1 MMDAETERDHVV
13 PSRRIRGRVAALF
26 STTDP
31 KRFET
36 AAVER
41 LVLGL
46 DGIAG
51 DRHGGFER
59 LSSGREPWYPRGTP
73 IRNARH
79 LSILSVEELAEI
91 ARRLEV
97 PEIDARNIGANLV
110 VEGIPRLS
118 MLPRGTRL
126 AIGPAAALHVDD
138 QNAPCRIAGRSLA
151 RALDRPDIELAFA
164 RQAQR
169 LRGVVAAVDRAGEIA
184 VGDEIVA
191 HLPEQWIYRG

>member
-1 MMDAETERDHVV
+1 MDTSTEAGEIV
-13 PSRRIRGRVAALF
+13 PARRIKGRVVALF
-26 STTDP
+26 VTTDP
-31 KRFET
+31 KHFET
-36 AAVER
+36 AAVDR
-41 LVLGL
+41 MVLGL

-59 LSSGREPWYPRGTP
+59 RSGGREPWYARGTP
-73 IRNARH
+73 IRNGRH
-79 LSILSVEELAEI
+79 LSILSVEDLAEI

-97 PEIDARNIGANLV
+97 GEVDAQSIGGNLV

-126 AIGPAAALHVDD
+126 AIGQAALHVDD

-151 RALDRPDIELAFA
+151 RHLERPEIELAFA
-164 RQAQR
+164 REARR
-169 LRGVVAAVDRAGEIA
+169 LRGVVSAVDRAGEIA

-191 HLPEQWIYRG
+191 HLPEQWIYRP

>member
-1 MMDAETERDHVV
+1 MGAGAETDEIV
-13 PSRRIRGRVAALF
+13 PARRIKGRVAALF
-26 STTDP
+26 ATTDP

-36 AAVER
+36 TPVAR
-41 LVLGL
+41 LALGL

-59 LSSGREPWYPRGTP
+59 RSSGREPWYPRGTP
-73 IRNARH
+73 IRNGRH
-79 LSILSVEELAEI
+79 LSILSVEDLAEI
-91 ARRLEV
+91 ARRLDV
-97 PEIDARNIGANLV
+97 AAVDAASIGANLV

-126 AIGPAAALHVDD
+126 VVGAVAALSVDD

-151 RALDRPDIELAFA
+151 RHLDRAEIELGFA
-164 RQAQR
+164 KVAQR

-191 HLPEQWIYRG
+191 HIPEQWIYRP

>member
-1 MMDAETERDHVV
+1 MDARAETDEIV
-13 PSRRIRGRVAALF
+13 PARKIKGRVVALF
-26 STTDP
+26 ATTDP
-31 KRFET
+31 KHFET

-41 LVLGL
+41 LALGL

-59 LSSGREPWYPRGTP
+59 RSSGREPWYPRGTP
-73 IRNARH
+73 IRNGRH
-79 LSILSVEELAEI
+79 LSILSVEDLAEI

-97 PEIDARNIGANLV
+97 PAVDAASIGANLV

-126 AIGPAAALHVDD
+126 SIGPAAALNVDD

-151 RALDRPDIELAFA
+151 KHLDRPDIELGFA
-164 RQAQR
+164 KVAQR
-169 LRGVVAAVDRAGEIA
+169 LRGVVASVDRAGEIA
-184 VGDEIVA
+184 IGDEIVA
-191 HLPEQWIYRG
+191 HLPEQWIYRP